1 MIDRLGHVLAAGLLP
16 INAWTAALLAC
27 ALLLDRVLARKARA
41 SLRVALYAPVALRV
55 LVPLSWSLHLGQLPR
70 AAMVMPLQ
78 ILSAGAASNTAGTSG
93 WNGAL
98 AVVYLAVVATLV
110 VRSIA
115 RRRQLARALASARP
129 VRGVDAPCPVLAHRD
144 RGPMVVGLWAPRI
157 VLPEGILGNASSP
170 ALACIL
176 GHESAHVRR
185 GDPWLAALVEMML
198 VVAWPVLP
206 LWIAAARVR
215 HLVELAC
222 DEAALSGADAAA
234 RRRYGHVLLDVA
246 EQGSLAFAGAE
257 ALHFGSTLRAR
268 IEAIAMQRPW
278 PRVVQGAL
286 VGAAVAG
293 FVACSSAGPGAMPQA
308 SGETRTAAA
317 TEGQNDYGYKYETD
331 PLSTSSEKAALA
343 NPVTDKR
350 DPEGRIAPE
359 VIENI
364 VRSNFGKFRTCYE
377 AGLKRNAKLQGTV
390 TVKYV
395 IGLDGSTQMAGDGGS
410 DIPDGQVVECVVAGF
425 AQLSYPPPQGG
436 FVTVIYPVQ
445 FAPGD

>member
-1 MIDRLGHVLAAGLLP
+1 MIERLGHALAGWLLP
-16 INAWTAALLAC
+16 VNAWTAALLAC
-27 ALLLDRVLARKARA
+27 ALLLDRALARRARA
-41 SLRVALYAPVALRV
+41 SLRMALYAPVALRV
-55 LVPLSWSLHLGQLPR
+55 VVPLSWSLHLGHLSR
-70 AAMVMPLQ
+70 AAMAMPLQ
-78 ILSAGAASNTAGTSG
+78 MLSAGASTEARGVGGWSAGL
-93 WNGAL
+93 AL
-98 AVVYLAVVATLV
+98 VYLAVVATLV
-110 VRSIA
+110 VRA
-115 RRRQLARALASARP
+115 VVCRRRLARALASAR
-129 VRGVDAPCPVLAHRD
+129 VVHGIDAPCPVLAHRD
-144 RGPMVVGLWAPRI
+144 RGPMVVGLWEPRI
-157 VLPEGILGNASSP
+157 VLPEAILGVASGP
-170 ALACIL
+170 ALSCIL

-185 GDPWLAALVEMML
+185 GDPWLAALMEAML

-268 IEAIAMQRPW
+268 IEAIALQRPW
-278 PRVVQGAL
+278 PRVLQAIL

-317 TEGQNDYGYKYETD
+317 NEGKNDYGYQYETD
-331 PLSTSSEKAALA
+331 PMSASAQQAA
-343 NPVTDKR
+343 VTNQVPDKR

-359 VIENI
+359 LIQNV
-364 VRSNFGKFRTCYE
+364 VRANFGRFRTCYE
-377 AGLKRNAKLQGTV
+377 AGLERNAKLQGTV

-395 IGLDGSTQMAGDGGS
+395 IGLDGHTQEVADGGS
-410 DIPDGQVVECVVAGF
+410 SLPDPQVVQCVLAGF
-425 AQLSYPPPQGG
+425 GELSYPAPQGG
-436 FVTVIYPVQ
+436 YVTVVYPIA